1 MMPNLNECETRI
13 WEVTFATAWANTELL
28 GAMKKHFEGG
38 DGTIMRRRASCE
50 RLADD
55 AVNAYRAGRG
65 RLRDSSPPMQG
76 HTS

>member
-1 MMPNLNECETRI
+1 MLEMSEREERI

-65 RLRDSSPPMQG
+65 RLRDSSPPLEG
-76 HTS
+76 RTS